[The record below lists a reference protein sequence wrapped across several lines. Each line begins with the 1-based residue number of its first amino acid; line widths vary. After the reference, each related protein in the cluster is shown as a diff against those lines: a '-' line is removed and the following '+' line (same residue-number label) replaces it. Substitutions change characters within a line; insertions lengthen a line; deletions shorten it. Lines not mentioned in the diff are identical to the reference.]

1 MSKLDLSEFLLA
13 LIISPI
19 LFLLIWGFCYEILRF
34 RPEDVIGI
42 TMLMFSF
49 ILSNLLGV
57 AACKIARKYI

>member
-42 TMLMFSF
+42 RMLMLSF

-57 AACKIARKYI
+57 LGCRVVRKYI

>member
-19 LFLLIWGFCYEILRF
+19 LFLLIWGFCYEILGF
-34 RPEDVIGI
+34 RPEDFIGI
-42 TMLMFSF
+42 TMLMLSF

-57 AACKIARKYI
+57 LGCKVARKYI